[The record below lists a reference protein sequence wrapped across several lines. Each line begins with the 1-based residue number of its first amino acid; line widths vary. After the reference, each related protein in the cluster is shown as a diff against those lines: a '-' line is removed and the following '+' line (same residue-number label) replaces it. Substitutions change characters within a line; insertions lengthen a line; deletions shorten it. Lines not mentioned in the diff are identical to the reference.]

1 MHAQNPI
8 APLPQ
13 NPEVRR
19 QLLKAFL
26 FGPAAVGVA
35 GGLLAGCGG
44 TDSTGGLTGGGQS
57 PVGPNGKLGATS
69 SPGRFS
75 KIGPLREAPDAN
87 GVRTPEG
94 FSTRVLAMAGF
105 PPVNGATPWHV
116 FPDGAGVMPLDDGGW
131 LYISNSEIP
140 GFGSIDYQVPQ
151 LAAITQP
158 LENLVPGLGGASAL
172 RFDPQGKLIAS
183 YPILNGTTFNCA
195 GVVTP
200 WKTWLSC
207 EEHPGG
213 FVWEVDPTKP
223 LPIPLDL
230 AKAVTDVLG
239 GLTAGLVPP
248 RTLGSGVARKT
259 LGVFAHEAVAID
271 PSAKTFYMT
280 EDEPDGRFYRWIA
293 SAADWPAG
301 AVRPALQEGTL
312 QVLVADEPL
321 EAALT
326 RPIRIRW
333 VDAQNPSQPQ
343 RDNRLA
349 ETAVFD
355 GGEGVWFRNG
365 LVYFTTK
372 GDNRVWVVDT
382 RNNLLQVLYDQATAP
397 EGQNFIDGVDNIT
410 MTSEGDLL
418 VAEDGGNMQV
428 NVIAP
433 DGTVRTLLQ
442 VVGQDVSEIAGIAF
456 SPDRKRMY
464 FTSDRGGPMPGGG
477 FGPGLGLVYE
487 LTIPDNI

>member
-1 MHAQNPI
+1 MPAFTQQ

-13 NPEVRR
+13 NPETRR
-19 QLLKAFL
+19 RLLKAFL
-26 FGPAAVGVA
+26 FGPAAAAGVGSLV
-35 GGLLAGCGG
+35 AGCGG
-44 TDSTGGLTGGGQS
+44 TDGGLAGGNGTS

-69 SPGRFS
+69 SPGRFA
-75 KIGPLREAPDAN
+75 KIGPISESPDAN
-87 GVRTPEG
+87 GVRAPEG
-94 FSTRVLAMAGF
+94 FTSRVLAMAGF
-105 PPVNGATPWHV
+105 PPVAGASPWHV

-140 GFGSIDYQVPQ
+140 GIGSIDYQVPQ
-151 LAAITQP
+151 LGPLTQP

-172 RFDPQGKLIAS
+172 RFNSAGDLVAS

-213 FVWEVDPTKP
+213 LVWEVDPLKP
-223 LPIPLDL
+223 LPVAVDL
-230 AKAVTDVLG
+230 FAGVTGVLT
-239 GLTAGLVPP
+239 GLTGGAVPQQS
-248 RTLGSGVARKT
+248 LGSGLARRT

-271 PSAKTFYMT
+271 SAGKTFYMT

-293 SAADWPAG
+293 SPTDWPAG
-301 AVRPALQEGTL
+301 AARPALQEGTL
-312 QVLVADEPL
+312 QVLAADEPL
-321 EAALT
+321 EDALN

-333 VDAQNPSQPQ
+333 VNAQNPDQSQ

-349 ETAVFD
+349 ETAVFR

-372 GDNRVWVVDT
+372 GDDRVWVVDT

-410 MTSEGDLL
+410 MTDEGDLL

-456 SPDRKRMY
+456 SPDRKRLY
-464 FTSDRGGPMPGGG
+464 FTSDRGGPMPQGG